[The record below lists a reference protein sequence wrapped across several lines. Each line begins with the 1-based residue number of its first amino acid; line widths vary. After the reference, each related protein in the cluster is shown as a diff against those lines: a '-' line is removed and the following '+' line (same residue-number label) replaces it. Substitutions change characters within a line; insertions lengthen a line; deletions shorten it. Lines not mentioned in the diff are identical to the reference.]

1 VVRGCHLGCLLS
13 QFVATSN
20 QKALTLCLSHVTVFF
35 LPFSGMQLP
44 AITDTQLTAGES
56 QTKKNVLNKNKCG
69 PVVKIIDQ
77 KKKTCVENQK

>member
-1 VVRGCHLGCLLS
+1 
-13 QFVATSN
+13 
-20 QKALTLCLSHVTVFF
+20 
-35 LPFSGMQLP
+35 MQLP